1 MSSRTPAPQIQLRR
15 VTKSFRRGSERLQV
29 LREISLQVE
38 SGQFASLLGPSGC
51 GKSTLLEIVAGL
63 TLADRGDVLVDGMP
77 TEGAGA
83 AGYMPQK
90 DLLLPWR
97 NLLAN
102 VTLGPELSGFRKENA
117 ESEAKAL
124 LERFG
129 LKGFEHSY
137 PYELSGGM
145 RQRGSLLRTVMYQKR
160 FLILDEPLSALD
172 ALTRLELQAWLG
184 ELVFELG
191 STTLLVTHDIRE
203 ALRLSDVIF
212 VLSGQPATI
221 TKRVKVPGRRPRD
234 SAALATSEMV
244 RLEQQLMDSLLVPA

>member
-1 MSSRTPAPQIQLRR
+1 MAHPAPAPRLQVRR
-15 VTKSFRRGSERLQV
+15 VTKSFRRGSSPLHV
-29 LREISLQVE
+29 LRDVSLEVE
-38 SGQFASLLGPSGC
+38 AGQFASLLGPSGG
-51 GKSTLLEIVAGL
+51 GKSTLLELVAGISL
-63 TLADRGDVLVDGMP
+63 PDRGDVLVDGEP

-97 NLLAN
+97 NLLGN
-102 VTLGPELSGFRKENA
+102 ITLGPELTGRSK
-117 ESEAKAL
+117 SEAAAEARAL

-129 LKGFEHSY
+129 LHGFAESY

-145 RQRGSLLRTVMYQKR
+145 RQRGALLRTVMYQRR
-160 FLILDEPLSALD
+160 FLVLDEPLSALD

-184 ELVFELG
+184 ELVGELG

-212 VLSGQPATI
+212 VLSGRPAKVI
-221 TKRVKVPGRRPRD
+221 QRLEVPGRRPRD
-234 SAALATSEMV
+234 PSMLSSSGMA
-244 RLEQQLMDSLLVPA
+244 RLEQQLMRSLLVAS